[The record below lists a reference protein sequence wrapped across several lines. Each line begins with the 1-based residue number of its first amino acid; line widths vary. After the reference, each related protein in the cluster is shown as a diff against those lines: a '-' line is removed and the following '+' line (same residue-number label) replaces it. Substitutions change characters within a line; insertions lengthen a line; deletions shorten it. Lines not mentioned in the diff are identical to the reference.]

1 MIAPEYFNNHIA
13 VEGEI
18 IVKRVPNDTG
28 SVMVWNPTTKK
39 ISIRT
44 HSEIIS
50 DLSLMTTNTD
60 QMITGKK
67 AFVTSGGNYAPFNN
81 TLQIYADD
89 GSLPSM
95 TYSKGGS
102 HVGQIMFNSDGFYF
116 KNGDDNAYYNVKS
129 KGFIKENGDNSKVLL
144 DGGEAKNLSEF
155 AMSSDLSHVVTTN
168 TEQTII
174 ADKVFK
180 KITTSDWVIPKYLA
194 FPDASGAL
202 SNYIGFY
209 MWNSQWQVNWRDSAN
224 NYSYPLLDIDG
235 TSRNATFYGNT
246 VSPRFTTPGGN
257 SEQWNQAYNSI
268 GNNVTLNTDQSISGK
283 KQFDTGFSSYDPDG
297 LFSLNSKPLGTIT
310 PGGNKILLG
319 YKDYGGGQYF
329 PRIGF
334 LNKPELID
342 WSAGPIGKNF
352 VIGIDNDGL
361 ETFKIHPSG
370 ATSKTQNSTQIFE
383 KTYQGYYDV
392 GGHTGIL
399 AIKMP
404 QASPDEAMF
413 SIDINIYGYE
423 SQYLGKLNV
432 AFYKYVSGTMIG
444 NGSKALFDVTDNFP
458 TLSAR
463 VGIGTDGYVSILL
476 GDPSTFWNGYFSFE
490 IAKVEVKYGNFTQDW
505 SQGWSH
511 ALESSFDQYGSN
523 IILLPTDVSAT
534 RNWVNNNDNFVKS
547 QISNGSYNANQ
558 LDKNSITYGYNV
570 ANAPASASTH
580 SFSILNLDTA
590 DQNFKMQLGF
600 DMDTNEMFSR
610 IKFAGNYGN
619 WEKYWTTQNFN
630 PNNFIP
636 TSHPA
641 YGVTSNEINDWR
653 HFVGYWDN
661 RHVQP
666 AHILPQKF
674 QIGFTNWFNNG
685 DQASHYADYLH
696 FGGYQDS
703 SGGSQNLIMFSKSG
717 PGIRQWQGSPQGVAD
732 YQSYVDYWHTG
743 NLTQTEVNSWNN
755 IVANSN
761 NFVTLHTEQTIISK
775 KVFAGGDGND
785 YTGAP
790 LMING
795 NGASNTVFPTI
806 AFHQPTLY
814 AGTLQYRGDG
824 FYFMNI
830 TGDGFDNVKANAYFK
845 VGSDDNYILL
855 GGGGHKAVS
864 HFATSAILNDYLK
877 KDGGTMTG
885 MINFANNAGGLSGTM
900 GDNDFWRV
908 VGRSN
913 GSDNGYLEIATADGG
928 IEPIHISQYSG
939 SFTNLVKRA
948 TILDENGNTS
958 FPGYVS
964 SRGYEMW
971 TKENWNGKVGARNLV
986 PNASGIV
993 QGGNDYGGS
1002 DNSNPGYLIITS
1014 EGNWNSYAFHNLVPG
1029 FNKSGKTLTAQIEV
1043 MHDNPTDLTISAG
1056 FYVDYASTLINPTTV
1071 VPPNTWVK
1079 LVGTVKNV
1087 TASGSQL
1094 VGLSGAGANVGT
1106 KIYYRNYQLE
1116 ESMIPSSYR
1125 PAYEDFVLASQLGSY
1140 ITQTSLNSQLANYA
1154 TLNGVQTFTQTN
1166 TFNQNIIVPNAT
1178 LGGHAVNA
1186 NVLNA
1191 NDRNYITDTRGTER
1205 PPSFYDD
1212 RYAQWDFQN
1221 HNDTLAGG
1229 DAWHGVLTVSKW
1241 DNFNIAHKQ
1250 EQLFFTGDDLKRRTA
1265 TSDDTW
1271 GSVKTI
1277 WDSGNLPDYR
1287 LHGLGTT
1294 TATVGTSVLDLNNVT
1309 HTSIYDIND
1318 NSTNKPFD
1326 YGSVWTHRKTGSE
1339 FTQYAVDVL
1348 NGSSYT
1354 RGWSSSFGDTG
1365 WKKNWN
1371 TSDFTYSDLAN
1382 WSEKFKTL
1390 RFTSGSDLESVT
1402 ESGIYRQEGS
1412 TSGYNYTTTL
1422 NLNSFDGRQQLTIE
1436 RTGGGMKFRGSYS
1449 ASGNTGWSDWKDVI
1463 HSGNITSYIN
1473 NYGFVTQSSLSTQ
1486 ISSYATLAGVQT
1498 FQNTNTF
1505 SQSPI
1510 IPNGTLGSHAV
1521 NLNQLNNKVTNED
1534 SVRGVAFDSGSSSGV
1549 PYFIHVSGTYVPIA
1563 TQSWV
1568 STNFANQSLS
1578 VGSESNGG
1586 QSLTLSNGNTV
1597 TITNNFVS
1605 SRDGSRMPND
1615 IKPNENPHRVRFDFA
1630 NANQVGGSG
1639 NYAGVM
1645 TYSPWD
1651 GTSASTG
1658 DSSYQLAFANQSGVN
1673 GAGVPMLK
1681 IRKGIDG
1688 NWSRSWYK
1696 FWTDA
1701 DFNNTNIQQWNYAY
1715 QFGLKLNEEFTTN
1728 SNAGL
1733 MVADNYFGG
1742 ESGMVDIQ
1750 QQAFVA
1756 GKTDEYYKYGS
1767 GIYGGLEGVNYHLKS
1782 KNVGIGGEADPVNK
1796 VRVEGCVKATEN
1808 FKSKQEQADTL
1819 FIPNGNLATL
1829 RDEIVND
1836 ESDYA
1841 IRLDPHEYEFDPSG
1855 YLEVD
1860 DRNRLIHIIGE
1871 QTKMVVN
1878 FREIYPKQQIVIYNF
1893 DKSGGSMAVQV
1904 YGKTIYNIESGFFL
1918 RLYITKSR
1926 RVIAERQQPND
1937 FIW

>member
-50 DLSLMTTNTD
+50 DLSLMTANTD

-67 AFVTSGGNYAPFNN
+67 AFVTSGGNYASFNN

-116 KNGDDNAYYNVKS
+116 KNGDNNAYYNLKA
-129 KGFIKENGDNSKVLL
+129 KGFVKENGDNSKVLL

-202 SNYIGFY
+202 PNYIGFY

-268 GNNVTLNTDQSISGK
+268 GNNVTLNTDQFISGK

-342 WSAGPIGKNF
+342 WSAGPIGNNF

-404 QASPDEAMF
+404 QASPDQAMF

-476 GDPSTFWNGYFSFE
+476 GEPSTFWNGYFSFE

-590 DQNFKMQLGF
+590 NQNFKMQLGF

-653 HFVGYWDN
+653 HFVGYLDN
-661 RHVQP
+661 KNIQP

-674 QIGFTNWFNNG
+674 QIGFTSWDNN
-685 DQASHYADYLH
+685 QSAPWADYIH

-717 PGIRQWQGSPQGVAD
+717 PGIRQFQGSPQGVSA
-732 YQSYVDYWHTG
+732 YQSYVDYWHTDDFTSTDVQNWKNNANSIVLANEQDPNDLFAKENKFG
-743 NLTQTEVNSWNN
+743 WINGAMTGAGGINSWVGNYLSIGGNN
-755 IVANSN
+755 NGHKSQ
-761 NFVTLHTEQTIISK
+761 LLISK
-775 KVFAGGDGND
+775 NQLLFRGNYGNEDTAFNEVYHSGNTRKFIFGDNGTGTINASDTSGWTHPVKSGFYRPNSLNDWGSLLMWAEHPQTGTGTYGAG
-785 YTGAP
+785 
-790 LMING
+790 
-795 NGASNTVFPTI
+795 I
-806 AFHQPTLY
+806 AFDY
-814 AGTLQYRGDG
+814 AGTEAYLTGIHSDG
-824 FYFMNI
+824 SKEPNKKIWTSGNLNKNEFVNLES
-830 TGDGFDNVKANAYFK
+830 GK
-845 VGSDDNYILL
+845 SS
-855 GGGGHKAVS
+855 VS
-864 HFATSAILNDYLK
+864 ISNTDLNDLQRTGFFK
-877 KDGGTMTG
+877 GSNLGHSPTGTAEWFFITNEYHNTG
-885 MINFANNAGGLSGTM
+885 
-900 GDNDFWRV
+900 W
-908 VGRSN
+908 
-913 GSDNGYLEIATADGG
+913 
-928 IEPIHISQYSG
+928 ISQ
-939 SFTNLVKRA
+939 
-948 TILDENGNTS
+948 
-958 FPGYVS
+958 
-964 SRGYEMW
+964 
-971 TKENWNGKVGARNLV
+971 
-986 PNASGIV
+986 
-993 QGGNDYGGS
+993 
-1002 DNSNPGYLIITS
+1002 
-1014 EGNWNSYAFHNLVPG
+1014 
-1029 FNKSGKTLTAQIEV
+1029 
-1043 MHDNPTDLTISAG
+1043 
-1056 FYVDYASTLINPTTV
+1056 
-1071 VPPNTWVK
+1071 
-1079 LVGTVKNV
+1079 
-1087 TASGSQL
+1087 
-1094 VGLSGAGANVGT
+1094 
-1106 KIYYRNYQLE
+1106 
-1116 ESMIPSSYR
+1116 
-1125 PAYEDFVLASQLGSY
+1125 
-1140 ITQTSLNSQLANYA
+1140 
-1154 TLNGVQTFTQTN
+1154 
-1166 TFNQNIIVPNAT
+1166 
-1178 LGGHAVNA
+1178 
-1186 NVLNA
+1186 
-1191 NDRNYITDTRGTER
+1191 
-1205 PPSFYDD
+1205 
-1212 RYAQWDFQN
+1212 
-1221 HNDTLAGG
+1221 
-1229 DAWHGVLTVSKW
+1229 
-1241 DNFNIAHKQ
+1241 
-1250 EQLFFTGDDLKRRTA
+1250 TA
-1265 TSDDTW
+1265 TSYGTGAAGAEANRIFKRAFVG
-1271 GSVKTI
+1271 GSY
-1277 WDSGNLPDYR
+1277 W
-1287 LHGLGTT
+1287 
-1294 TATVGTSVLDLNNVT
+1294 
-1309 HTSIYDIND
+1309 
-1318 NSTNKPFD
+1318 
-1326 YGSVWTHRKTGSE
+1326 
-1339 FTQYAVDVL
+1339 
-1348 NGSSYT
+1348 
-1354 RGWSSSFGDTG
+1354 TG
-1365 WKKNWN
+1365 WYEVY
-1371 TSDFTYSDLAN
+1371 TSF
-1382 WSEKFKTL
+1382 
-1390 RFTSGSDLESVT
+1390 
-1402 ESGIYRQEGS
+1402 
-1412 TSGYNYTTTL
+1412 
-1422 NLNSFDGRQQLTIE
+1422 NLNPAT
-1436 RTGGGMKFRGSYS
+1436 
-1449 ASGNTGWSDWKDVI
+1449 
-1463 HSGNITSYIN
+1463 
-1473 NYGFVTQSSLSTQ
+1473 FVSQSSLNTQ
-1486 ISSYATLAGVQT
+1486 LLPYATLAGVQT
-1498 FQNTNTF
+1498 FQNTNIFNQSPVVPSGTLDEHSVNLGQLKKFAPISKKRTYFLESPVYSGGIVNRVYLPNHMVGDVTLRVNSSYHNAYAIGIIEIQFTFGINSGGAWGFECRCTQAFGAVVERMYVEQNLYFDHDKDRVYINVHKFHTANNPIFIDVEITSHGGTALTDNSVFLQEDLVTAVLDLRNKTSVEDSLDFKANKNGNNATNTWINSSNGLQNNPTIVGKMSNSGGQSNLMNATYGQIAGYINTSGIAQGNPTDDWWFRIKMLHNNASGYYGEIGVKMTGGNDSLRYKRHENGSDGGWVEVWDKKNLLPSNIDLWNLAYNYTISDILNFNDINGDWTRYQRNDGSTIDRLKMGTGIVDSRVQSNGLGGDGSANLPNSGISALNHKALPLFHSTSQLGWSSSLIFKGWTDSYKAWKIMGPADNNNKEQDFYLSQTRSDTGQWMTERKIWTSKDF
-1505 SQSPI
+1505 SQSHI
-1510 IPNGTLGSHAV
+1510 DAWNNLTNG
-1521 NLNQLNNKVTNED
+1521 
-1534 SVRGVAFDSGSSSGV
+1534 
-1549 PYFIHVSGTYVPIA
+1549 I
-1563 TQSWV
+1563 
-1568 STNFANQSLS
+1568 
-1578 VGSESNGG
+1578 
-1586 QSLTLSNGNTV
+1586 
-1597 TITNNFVS
+1597 
-1605 SRDGSRMPND
+1605 M
-1615 IKPNENPHRVRFDFA
+1615 
-1630 NANQVGGSG
+1630 
-1639 NYAGVM
+1639 
-1645 TYSPWD
+1645 
-1651 GTSASTG
+1651 
-1658 DSSYQLAFANQSGVN
+1658 
-1673 GAGVPMLK
+1673 
-1681 IRKGIDG
+1681 
-1688 NWSRSWYK
+1688 
-1696 FWTDA
+1696 
-1701 DFNNTNIQQWNYAY
+1701 
-1715 QFGLKLNEEFTTN
+1715 LNEEFTTN

-1733 MVADNYFGG
+1733 MLADNYFGG

-1782 KNVGIGGEADPVNK
+1782 KNVGIGGEADPENK

-1808 FKSKQEQADTL
+1808 FKSKEEQADTL
-1819 FIPNGNLATL
+1819 FIPNGKLATL

-1855 YLEVD
+1855 YLEID

-1893 DKSGGSMAVQV
+1893 DKSGNSMAVQI

-1918 RLYITKSR
+1918 RLYVTKSR